1 MESKGAI
8 RARLVIWSVVAVVL
22 ILVFAITMTM
32 YLTGT
37 GLDFLQ
43 LPIVSFGSNY
53 SSYNAG
59 NGSTDKEI
67 RNLDIDWAS
76 GEVHIIASESAQQ
89 ISFEE
94 SYDGNEDARLR
105 WVVDGETLKIRFRA
119 RNSLISFGSLNKKLT
134 VTIPAS
140 LAQHLDKVKIGTASA
155 EVNVS
160 GLQAEILDVDT
171 ASGRLELDGTYG
183 ELSVDTASGSVTFAG
198 SCRKINIDTAS
209 GRIRLTPGDLWEDID
224 IDTASGNIELW
235 LPESEKGFS
244 VDYDKASGKFSCD
257 FPVLLSG
264 KIYKIGEGAG
274 RINVDS
280 ASGDLKI
287 YKAE

>member
-76 GEVHIIASESAQQ
+76 GEVHIIASESAEQ

-160 GLQAEILDVDT
+160 GLQADILDVDT

-280 ASGDLKI
+280 ASGNLKI

>member
-76 GEVHIIASESAQQ
+76 GEVHIIASESAER

-171 ASGRLELDGTYG
+171 ASGGLELDGTYG

-280 ASGDLKI
+280 ASGNLKI

>member
-8 RARLVIWSVVAVVL
+8 RARLIIWSVVAAVL
-22 ILVFAITMTM
+22 ILVLAITMTM

-76 GEVHIIASESAQQ
+76 GEVHIIASESAEQ

-140 LAQHLDKVKIGTASA
+140 LAQHLDKVKIGTVSA

>member
-8 RARLVIWSVVAVVL
+8 RARLIIWSVVAAVL

-76 GEVHIIASESAQQ
+76 GEVHIIASESAEQ

-140 LAQHLDKVKIGTASA
+140 LAQLLDKVKIGTASA

-280 ASGDLKI
+280 ASGNLKI

>member
-8 RARLVIWSVVAVVL
+8 RARLIIWSVVAAVL

-76 GEVHIIASESAQQ
+76 GEVHIIASESAEQ

-280 ASGDLKI
+280 ASGNLKI

>member
-8 RARLVIWSVVAVVL
+8 RARLIIWSVVAVVL

-76 GEVHIIASESAQQ
+76 GEVHIIASESAEQ

-105 WVVDGETLKIRFRA
+105 WAVDGETLKIRFRA

-160 GLQAEILDVDT
+160 GLQADILDVDT

-183 ELSVDTASGSVTFAG
+183 ELLVDTASGSVTFAG

-280 ASGDLKI
+280 ASGNLKI

>member
-8 RARLVIWSVVAVVL
+8 RARLIIWSVVAAVL

-76 GEVHIIASESAQQ
+76 GEVRIIASESAEQ

>member
-8 RARLVIWSVVAVVL
+8 RARLIIWSVVAAVL

-43 LPIVSFGSNY
+43 LPIVGFGSNY

-76 GEVHIIASESAQQ
+76 GEVHIIASESAEQ

-134 VTIPAS
+134 VTIPTS

-155 EVNVS
+155 KVNVS
-160 GLQAEILDVDT
+160 GLQAGILDVDT
-171 ASGRLELDGTYG
+171 ASGRLELDGSYE

-209 GRIRLTPGDLWEDID
+209 GRIRLTPGNLWEDID

>member
-8 RARLVIWSVVAVVL
+8 RARLIIWSVVAVVL

-76 GEVHIIASESAQQ
+76 GEVHIIASESAEQ

-160 GLQAEILDVDT
+160 GLQADILDVDT

-280 ASGDLKI
+280 ASGNLKI
-287 YKAE
+287 YKVE

>member
-8 RARLVIWSVVAVVL
+8 RARLIIWSVVAAVL

-76 GEVHIIASESAQQ
+76 GEVHIIASESAEQ

-134 VTIPAS
+134 VIIPAS

-171 ASGRLELDGTYG
+171 ASGRLELDGTYE
-183 ELSVDTASGSVTFAG
+183 ELSVDTASGSVTFVG

-209 GRIRLTPGDLWEDID
+209 GRIRLTPGNLWEDID

>member
-1 MESKGAI
+1 MESKGAS
-8 RARLVIWSVVAVVL
+8 RARLIIWSVVAAVL

-32 YLTGT
+32 SLTGT

-76 GEVHIIASESAQQ
+76 GEVHIIASESAEQ

>member
-8 RARLVIWSVVAVVL
+8 RARLIIWSVVAVVL

-76 GEVHIIASESAQQ
+76 GEVHIIASESAEQ

>member
-76 GEVHIIASESAQQ
+76 GEVHIIASESAEQ

-280 ASGDLKI
+280 ASGNLKI

>member
-8 RARLVIWSVVAVVL
+8 RARLIIWSVVAVVL

-67 RNLDIDWAS
+67 HNLDIDWAS
-76 GEVHIIASESAQQ
+76 GEVHIIASESAEQ

-160 GLQAEILDVDT
+160 GLQADILDVDT

-280 ASGDLKI
+280 ASGNLKI

>member
-8 RARLVIWSVVAVVL
+8 RARLIIWSVVAAVL

-76 GEVHIIASESAQQ
+76 GEVHIIASESAEQ

-140 LAQHLDKVKIGTASA
+140 LAQHLDKVKIGTAFA

-280 ASGDLKI
+280 ASGNLKI

>member
-8 RARLVIWSVVAVVL
+8 RARLIIWSVVAVVL

-76 GEVHIIASESAQQ
+76 GEVHIIASESAEQ

-280 ASGDLKI
+280 ASGNLKI

>member
-8 RARLVIWSVVAVVL
+8 RARLIIWSVVAVVL

-76 GEVHIIASESAQQ
+76 GEVHIVASESAEQ

-224 IDTASGNIELW
+224 IDTASSNIELW

-280 ASGDLKI
+280 ASGNLKI

>member
-8 RARLVIWSVVAVVL
+8 RARLIIWSVVAVVL

-32 YLTGT
+32 YLSGT

-76 GEVHIIASESAQQ
+76 GEVHIIASESAEQ

-235 LPESEKGFS
+235 LLESEKGFS

-280 ASGDLKI
+280 ASGNLKI

>member
-8 RARLVIWSVVAVVL
+8 RARLIIWSVVAVVL

-76 GEVHIIASESAQQ
+76 GEVHIVASESAEQ

-280 ASGDLKI
+280 ASGNLKI

>member
-1 MESKGAI
+1 
-8 RARLVIWSVVAVVL
+8 
-22 ILVFAITMTM
+22 MTM

>member
-76 GEVHIIASESAQQ
+76 GEVHIIASESAER

-160 GLQAEILDVDT
+160 GLQADILDVDT

-198 SCRKINIDTAS
+198 SCRKINIDTAR

>member
-8 RARLVIWSVVAVVL
+8 RARLIIWSVVAAVL

-76 GEVHIIASESAQQ
+76 GEVHIIASESAEQ

-209 GRIRLTPGDLWEDID
+209 GRIRLPPGDLWEDID

-280 ASGDLKI
+280 ASGNLKI

>member
-8 RARLVIWSVVAVVL
+8 RARLIIWSVVAVVL

-76 GEVHIIASESAQQ
+76 GEVHIIASESAGQ

-280 ASGDLKI
+280 ASGNLKI

>member
-8 RARLVIWSVVAVVL
+8 RARLIIWSFVAAVL

-76 GEVHIIASESAQQ
+76 GEVHIIASESAEQ

-160 GLQAEILDVDT
+160 GLQADILDVDT

-280 ASGDLKI
+280 ASGNLKI

>member
-8 RARLVIWSVVAVVL
+8 RARLIIWSVVAAVL

-76 GEVHIIASESAQQ
+76 GEVHIIASESAEQ

-160 GLQAEILDVDT
+160 GLQADILDVDT

-280 ASGDLKI
+280 ASGNLKI

>member
-8 RARLVIWSVVAVVL
+8 RARLVIWSVVAAVL

-67 RNLDIDWAS
+67 RNLDIDWAI
-76 GEVHIIASESAQQ
+76 GEVRIIASESAEQ

>member
-8 RARLVIWSVVAVVL
+8 RARLVIWSVVAAVL

-76 GEVHIIASESAQQ
+76 GEVRIIASESAEQ

>member
-76 GEVHIIASESAQQ
+76 GEVHIIASESAER

-119 RNSLISFGSLNKKLT
+119 RNSLISFGSLNKKLA

-160 GLQAEILDVDT
+160 GLQADILDVDT

-280 ASGDLKI
+280 ASGNLKI

>member
-8 RARLVIWSVVAVVL
+8 RARLIIWSVVAAVL

-76 GEVHIIASESAQQ
+76 GEVHIIASESAEQ

-209 GRIRLTPGDLWEDID
+209 GRIRLTPGNLWEDID

-264 KIYKIGEGAG
+264 KIYKIGDGAG

>member
-8 RARLVIWSVVAVVL
+8 RARLIIWSVVAAVL

-76 GEVHIIASESAQQ
+76 GEVHIIASESAEQ

>member
-67 RNLDIDWAS
+67 HNLDIDWAS
-76 GEVHIIASESAQQ
+76 GEVHIIASESAEQ

-105 WVVDGETLKIRFRA
+105 WAVDGETLKIRFRA

-160 GLQAEILDVDT
+160 GLQADILDVDT

-183 ELSVDTASGSVTFAG
+183 ELLVDTASGSVTFAG

-280 ASGDLKI
+280 ASGNLKI

>member
-8 RARLVIWSVVAVVL
+8 RARLIIWSVVAVVL

-76 GEVHIIASESAQQ
+76 GEVHIIASESAEQ

-160 GLQAEILDVDT
+160 GLQADILDVDT

-280 ASGDLKI
+280 ASGNLKI